1 MGRGLGHLGGRALR
15 EAMAAGQQ
23 QKTDETG
30 VQLAMCQSLCHLWE
44 DGV

>member
-1 MGRGLGHLGGRALR
+1 MGRGLGHLGGQALR

-23 QKTDETG
+23 QMTDETS
-30 VQLAMCQSLCHLWE
+30 VQLAACQSLFHLWE